1 METQEESN
9 ETHYP
14 HQIDPFVMLTGYL
27 HRMESGDIR
36 DLLALT
42 SFDDEAIEPDT
53 FQQAVNSNLSN
64 HWIDAMHEEIQS
76 LTENETWITVS
87 RSDVPS
93 DKQVLSGK
101 WVYKLKRNDDN
112 VILRYKA
119 RWVVK
124 GFMQQ
129 YGTDFDET
137 FASVVKPMAFRILFA
152 LAAFLDLEVE

>member
-1 METQEESN
+1 
-9 ETHYP
+9 
-14 HQIDPFVMLTGYL
+14 ML
-27 HRMESGDIR
+27 
-36 DLLALT
+36 
-42 SFDDEAIEPDT
+42 
-53 FQQAVNSNLSN
+53 
-64 HWIDAMHEEIQS
+64 
-76 LTENETWITVS
+76 S
-87 RSDVPS
+87 R
-93 DKQVLSGK
+93 K

-137 FASVVKPMAFRILFA
+137 FASVIKPMAFRILFA